1 MSLFYILAAIGAVLV
16 FIDNHEETKVENESE
31 K

>member
-16 FIDNHEETKVENESE
+16 FIDNHEEKVENESE